1 LFDSQGI
8 ELGVMNTTQLR
19 RVLLR
24 TAIGFLCLTAVTAAM
39 SVMLGDFGPL
49 HIKVILTTLIL
60 TVACLLGMAC
70 AAYLEIR
77 GKGVVGWSGVGMAVI
92 AAVLLITGVWIE
104 ENDHGYWQVALT
116 AACFVGAISHGC
128 LISLP
133 SLGKGRLWVQRI
145 GVLSLATLALLIE
158 LFLWEVAD
166 SEGFFRLLAVNAIV
180 VALVSTVVPILARV
194 RSAGTERHDERLQ
207 LVRQAGDVYADAEG
221 ALYRVIPEVRWPKEE
236 S

>member
-1 LFDSQGI
+1 
-8 ELGVMNTTQLR
+8 MNTTQLR
-19 RVLLR
+19 RLLLR
-24 TAIGFLCLTAVTAAM
+24 SAIGFLCLTAVIAA
-39 SVMLGDFGPL
+39 STVMLGDFGPL

-77 GKGVVGWSGVGMAVI
+77 GKGAVGWSGVGMAVI
-92 AAVLLITGVWIE
+92 SSVLLITGVWIE
-104 ENDHGYWQVALT
+104 ENDQGYWQVALS
-116 AACFVGAISHGC
+116 AACFAGAIAHGC

-133 SLGKGRLWVQRI
+133 SPGKGRLWIQRL
-145 GVLSLATLALLIE
+145 GVVSLATLALLIE
-158 LFLWEVAD
+158 LFLWEAAD

-180 VALVSTVVPILARV
+180 VALVSMVIPILARV
-194 RSAGTERHDERLQ
+194 RTAETERHDDSLR

-236 S
+236 A